1 MHTVDIGE
9 VSDDTASWWLSVLA
23 SGEGWKAAIKQSDG
37 GEFLTPWSVTRPSE
51 QSLAIKWR
59 SKDSTEAQAPP
70 LTPQSSKKAFEAPS
84 PKTIISSLC
93 GSFWEPVVP
102 CNLVSPWLHPILS
115 EVPEEEK
122 LASSPGLCPELLA
135 IMNGIR
141 RPTIAAFWLR
151 AAAGGLTPMILRRT
165 RRGRPPLDPVAFP
178 WNGCP
183 QSFMDI
189 AGTGS
194 YLDQSKGQIWRADV
208 WRLLHLPTTEEDDLS
223 YNYSPRTPWEPCG
236 KMQTTECA
244 LRVVSH
250 LNCPRHN
257 IRYHHWNWE
266 VENSAAIEDEGFST
280 TRAYMPTTRGH
291 FMQEPHVFPGKPL
304 DQEASEQA
312 SIDIFRW
319 FIFNGEGFPP
329 GKFYKDEWLACLADD
344 EDIDEENDEGDSDIL
359 SDHRQTGKSNG
370 LEQWLNTLQ

>member
-1 MHTVDIGE
+1 MALTIPTHNCHGSTLQLPQPSLDGAKCPATSINCVPQ
-9 VSDDTASWWLSVLA
+9 VWTALYDNPFYYITLSCNP
-23 SGEGWKAAIKQSDG
+23 E
-37 GEFLTPWSVTRPSE
+37 
-51 QSLAIKWR
+51 
-59 SKDSTEAQAPP
+59 
-70 LTPQSSKKAFEAPS
+70 
-84 PKTIISSLC
+84 TIISSLC

-280 TRAYMPTTRGH
+280 TRAYMPTTRCIVVILCKSLMSFLGSH
-291 FMQEPHVFPGKPL
+291 WTKKHQSRPL
-304 DQEASEQA
+304 
-312 SIDIFRW
+312 
-319 FIFNGEGFPP
+319 
-329 GKFYKDEWLACLADD
+329 
-344 EDIDEENDEGDSDIL
+344 
-359 SDHRQTGKSNG
+359 
-370 LEQWLNTLQ
+370 